1 MYIFLVIF
9 KATVVAVLDIFK
21 VEKWWKNILWKITLS
36 FFLFLYLFYFLV
48 INLTICVLLYYG
60 NKCIFITVLA
70 YEVIFVNS
78 VSISLKLVFK
88 NIFFKDLTKDNLQVY
103 PYLEYKFSSWLEN
116 EVDLNVLKY
125 VIILLGCFFFFS
137 FITLITF
144 VPKDS

>member
-125 VIILLGCFFFFS
+125 VIILLGCLFFFS
-137 FITLITF
+137 FIL
-144 VPKDS
+144 